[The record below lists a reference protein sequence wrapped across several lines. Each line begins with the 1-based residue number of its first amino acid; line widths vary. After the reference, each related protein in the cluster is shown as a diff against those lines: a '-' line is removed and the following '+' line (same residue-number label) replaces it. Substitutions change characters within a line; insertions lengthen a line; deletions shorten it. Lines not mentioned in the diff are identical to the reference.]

1 MKLLSLV
8 WFLALASTLSY
19 PSILTSAQTELIQL
33 INLSVFSTP
42 SCRGVQLVYLDI
54 PPGECLTSFDDP
66 FWGRSINV
74 WGAAIDDGR
83 DWGYVTGWKNED
95 CTVEQ
100 YQHRPTSNSGAC
112 LADIQEEKR
121 AVSYSWTYTG
131 PLTLDTLETK
141 KDCIGPD
148 FLQYFD
154 EELGVSRRIP
164 VQGLEHGE
172 LEDFARHLAQ
182 LEKDKE
188 FSELEKYI
196 EGGYRSR
203 LLLKLLSLTC
213 NPLVSLMFER
223 RSVVFHLCCVCSRAV
238 FPRLPY
244 LSVQYSLIEQ
254 SVADCIT
261 FW

>member
-1 MKLLSLV
+1 MKLLPLV
-8 WFLALASTLSY
+8 RFLALASIFSH
-19 PSILTSAQTELIQL
+19 PSILTSAQPEPIQL
-33 INLSVFSTP
+33 ITLSVFSTP

-54 PPGECLTSFDDP
+54 QPSECLASFDDP

-74 WGAAIDDGR
+74 WGTAIDDGR

-131 PLTLDTLETK
+131 PFTLDALKTK
-141 KDCIGPD
+141 KNCIGPD
-148 FLQYFD
+148 LLQYFD

-164 VQGLEHGE
+164 VKGLGYGE
-172 LEDFARHLAQ
+172 LDNFVRHLAQ

-203 LLLKLLSLTC
+203 LSFKLLSLTC

-223 RSVVFHLCCVCSRAV
+223 RSVVFHLCCVCSRAI
-238 FPRLPY
+238 FPRLAY
-244 LSVQYSLIEQ
+244 LSTV
-254 SVADCIT
+254 
-261 FW
+261 